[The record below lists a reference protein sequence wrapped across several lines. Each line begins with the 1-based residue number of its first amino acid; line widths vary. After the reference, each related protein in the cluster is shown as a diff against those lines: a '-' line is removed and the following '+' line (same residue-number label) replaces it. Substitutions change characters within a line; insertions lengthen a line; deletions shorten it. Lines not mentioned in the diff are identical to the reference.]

1 MFPFIF
7 ILYYG
12 SEVCARSLVYPR
24 MEGSMIKEMTALH
37 ENNTWELVDLL
48 TWKKLLAASG
58 LYTMKFHPEKTVERL
73 IKGYSQT

>member
-1 MFPFIF
+1 
-7 ILYYG
+7 
-12 SEVCARSLVYPR
+12 
-24 MEGSMIKEMTALH
+24 MIKEMTALH